1 MGSSVG
7 SRKGAKARRAQGR
20 TENGLSALV
29 VEEAMRLHRGLGPGL
44 LENVYETI
52 LSRKLE
58 EHDVMVR
65 RQVQVPLV
73 YEGIAFDAAFRA
85 DIIAD
90 DKLILE
96 IKAVEKLN
104 NAHRKQM
111 LTYLKLT
118 GMRLGMILDFSSELM
133 KHGIVRVV
141 NELDG

>member
-1 MGSSVG
+1 M
-7 SRKGAKARRAQGR
+7 
-20 TENGLSALV
+20 
-29 VEEAMRLHRGLGPGL
+29 
-44 LENVYETI
+44 
-52 LSRKLE
+52 
-58 EHDVMVR
+58 
-65 RQVQVPLV
+65 QVPLV

-104 NAHRKQM
+104 NAHKKQV

-118 GMRLGMILDFSSELM
+118 GMRLGMILNFSAELM

-141 NELDG
+141 NELDE

>member
-7 SRKGAKARRAQGR
+7 SRKGATARRAQGR
-20 TENGLSALV
+20 TENDLSALV
-29 VEEAMRLHRGLGPGL
+29 VEEAVRLHRGLGPGL

-52 LSRKLE
+52 LARKLE
-58 EHDVMVR
+58 EHGVIVR
-65 RQVQVPLV
+65 RQMQVPLV

-104 NAHRKQM
+104 NAHKKQV

-118 GMRLGMILDFSSELM
+118 GMRLGMILNFSAELM

-141 NELDG
+141 NELDE

>member
-1 MGSSVG
+1 
-7 SRKGAKARRAQGR
+7 
-20 TENGLSALV
+20 
-29 VEEAMRLHRGLGPGL
+29 MRLHRGLGPGL

-52 LSRKLE
+52 LARKLE
-58 EHDVMVR
+58 EQGVIVR
-65 RQVQVPLV
+65 RQMQVPLV

-104 NAHRKQM
+104 NAHKKQV

-118 GMRLGMILDFSSELM
+118 GMRLGMILNFSSELM